1 MKSSF
6 AKLNLVHEGR
16 EMDYSKICFVIMPFG
31 EKPVGDRTVNFDKLY
46 DDIFVPAISAVSLP
60 EGGKL
65 KPRRTDRDFFAG
77 DIKLEMFQY
86 LEYSRFALAD
96 ISGLNFNVAYEL
108 GARHRAREYGTAIFR
123 QMQFAPPFDISS
135 IKAFPYEFEP
145 ANKAAEAR
153 DLIKR
158 VLTESLVQ
166 NRLDSPVRLAL
177 GAQLASGN
185 IDGLLAQAENEIRKP
200 NWTGAMDLYRQ
211 AILVDPNNPL
221 ARMKL
226 GILCRD
232 RELWDEAL
240 EQFTR
245 ATAVSAGYSEA
256 WREKGIV
263 ENKIAQKA
271 KKAMDTDPAPGE
283 PSLRRAI
290 ELNDK
295 DFDAFASLGGVLK
308 RAKRFAQALIA
319 YEQSYRISGGHPY
332 PLLNALK
339 LRVQVNGS
347 LSLSGRDRTALAR
360 AERVREGQSQQNP
373 PFDRPWCFFDLA
385 EIKLYRGEP
394 KAFLEVAIKGLEQTD
409 ADWQGKTFV
418 DGLKLLLPASNELP
432 GLKEGLAQLVQLVS

>member
-1 MKSSF
+1 
-6 AKLNLVHEGR
+6 
-16 EMDYSKICFVIMPFG
+16 MDYSKICFVIMPFG
-31 EKPVGDRTVNFDKLY
+31 KKPVGDRTVDFDTLY

-65 KPRRTDRDFFAG
+65 EPRRTDKDFFTG

-123 QMQFAPPFDISS
+123 QTQFSPPFDISS

-145 ANKAAEAR
+145 AKKAAKAR
-153 DLIKR
+153 ELITR
-158 VLTESLVQ
+158 VLTESLVH

-177 GAQLASGN
+177 GAQLASGK
-185 IDGLLAQAENEIRKP
+185 IDELLAQAENEIRKS
-200 NWTGAMDLYRQ
+200 NWTGAMEIYRQ
-211 AILVDPNNPL
+211 AITIEPNNPL

-226 GILCRD
+226 GLLCRD
-232 RELWDEAL
+232 REIWDEAL

-245 ATAVSAGYSEA
+245 ATAVAPDYGEA

-263 ENKIAQKA
+263 ENKIAQSA
-271 KKAMDTDPAPGE
+271 KEAMDGDPAPGE
-283 PSLRRAI
+283 ASLRRAI

-295 DFDAFASLGGVLK
+295 DFDAYASLGGVLK
-308 RAKRFAQALIA
+308 RAKRFPQALEA
-319 YEQSYRISGGHPY
+319 YEQSYKVSGGHPY

-339 LRVQVNGS
+339 LRVQVNGK
-347 LSLSGRDRTALAR
+347 LALSGPDKIALAR

-385 EIKLYRGEP
+385 EIKLYRGDAE
-394 KAFLEVAIKGLEQTD
+394 AFLDVAIKGFEQTD
-409 ADWQGKTFV
+409 ANWQGKTFV
-418 DGLKLLLPASNELP
+418 DSLRLLLPAADELP
-432 GLKEGLAQLVQLVS
+432 GLKEGLADSNRMVQ

>member
-1 MKSSF
+1 
-6 AKLNLVHEGR
+6 
-16 EMDYSKICFVIMPFG
+16 MPFG

-46 DDIFVPAISAVSLP
+46 DDIFLPGISPVSLP

-65 KPRRTDRDFFAG
+65 EPRRTDKDFFAG

-108 GARHRAREYGTAIFR
+108 GTRHRAREYGTAIFR
-123 QMQFAPPFDISS
+123 QTQFSPPFDISS

-145 ANKAAEAR
+145 ADKAAEAR
-153 DLIKR
+153 ELITR
-158 VLTESLVQ
+158 VLTESLIQ

-177 GAQLASGN
+177 GAQLASGK
-185 IDGLLAQAENEIRKP
+185 IDGLLAQAENEIRKQ
-200 NWTGAMDLYRQ
+200 NWIGAMEIYRQ
-211 AILVDPNNPL
+211 AILIDPNNPL

-226 GILCRD
+226 GILARD
-232 RELWDEAL
+232 REIWDEAL

-245 ATAVSAGYSEA
+245 ATAVSPDYGAA

-263 ENKIAQKA
+263 ENKIAQNA

-290 ELNDK
+290 ELNNK
-295 DFDAFASLGGVLK
+295 DFDAYASLGGVLR
-308 RAKRFAQALIA
+308 RAKRFAQALTA
-319 YEQSYRISGGHPY
+319 YDHSYKISGGHPY

-347 LSLSGRDRTALAR
+347 LALSGPDKLALAR
-360 AERVREGQSQQNP
+360 AERVREGQSEQNP
-373 PFDRPWCFFDLA
+373 PFDKPWCFFDLA
-385 EIKLYRGEP
+385 EIKLYRGNP
-394 KAFLEVAIKGLEQTD
+394 KAFLDVAIKGLEQTD
-409 ADWQGKTFV
+409 ANWQGKTFV
-418 DGLKLLLPASNELP
+418 DSLRLLLPASEELP
-432 GLKEGLAQLVQLVS
+432 GLKEGLAQLEQMVQ